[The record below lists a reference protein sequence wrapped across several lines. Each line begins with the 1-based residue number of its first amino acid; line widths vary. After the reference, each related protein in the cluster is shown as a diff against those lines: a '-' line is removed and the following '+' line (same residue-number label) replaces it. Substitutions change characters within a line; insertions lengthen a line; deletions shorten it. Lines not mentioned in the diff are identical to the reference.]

1 MHAVVGMWDMDLAL
15 KEGQD
20 EALPAIMEGVRR
32 RPGFVHGYWTSDVED
47 PSVNVSFVVW
57 ESRER
62 AEEFRQSVLGNAAA
76 QLQAGIRNKGLRIV
90 EVDASA

>member
-1 MHAVVGMWDMDLAL
+1 MWEMDLSL

-20 EALPAIMEGVRR
+20 EALPGIMEGVRR
-32 RPGFVHGYWTSDVED
+32 RPGFVHGYWTSDVDD

-62 AEEFRQSVLGNAAA
+62 AEEFWQSVLGNAPA
-76 QLQAGIRNKGLRIV
+76 QLQAGIRNTGLRLV
-90 EVDASA
+90 QVDASA